1 MPLPTDRQRNDFYL
15 ALARLT
21 TSCEEANTEG
31 AIAACEDLTHD
42 ARGILAGL
50 YERDPDASSSSE
62 DSHGDADGNAGD
74 EDGDEDGDDD
84 DEDDDDGSGASEDD
98 SQGDDDEEE
107 NSSASDAESSGSDDS
122 QGVSAADSS
131 DDESS
136 DDDLVPDY
144 AGIYH
149 PDRHCD
155 RCDVYGHTNQYC
167 PFLPAPKRRR
177 VEACAPG

>member
-1 MPLPTDRQRNDFYL
+1 MEQ
-15 ALARLT
+15 
-21 TSCEEANTEG
+21 
-31 AIAACEDLTHD
+31 AISACEDLVHD
-42 ARGILAGL
+42 TRRILAGL
-50 YERDPDASSSSE
+50 YERDLDASSPSE

-74 EDGDEDGDDD
+74 EDGDDGNEGDC
-84 DEDDDDGSGASEDD
+84 DGSDASEDD

-107 NSSASDAESSGSDDS
+107 VSSASDAESSGSDDS

-131 DDESS
+131 DDESP

-144 AGIYH
+144 AGLYH

-167 PFLPAPKRRR
+167 PYLPAPKRRR
-177 VEACAPG
+177 V

>member
-21 TSCEEANTEG
+21 TSCQEANTEG
-31 AIAACEDLTHD
+31 AIAACEDLIHD

-62 DSHGDADGNAGD
+62 DSHGDADGDAG
-74 EDGDEDGDDD
+74 GEDGDDG
-84 DEDDDDGSGASEDD
+84 DEGDCDGSDASEDD

-107 NSSASDAESSGSDDS
+107 VSSASDAESSGSDDS

-131 DDESS
+131 DD
-136 DDDLVPDY
+136 DLVPDY
-144 AGIYH
+144 AGLYH

-177 VEACAPG
+177 V

>member
-1 MPLPTDRQRNDFYL
+1 M

-21 TSCEEANTEG
+21 TSCQEANTEG
-31 AIAACEDLTHD
+31 AIAACEDLIHD

-122 QGVSAADSS
+122 QGIFGW
-131 DDESS
+131 ETGPIM
-136 DDDLVPDY
+136 LQ
-144 AGIYH
+144 I
-149 PDRHCD
+149 
-155 RCDVYGHTNQYC
+155 TI
-167 PFLPAPKRRR
+167 
-177 VEACAPG
+177 